1 MRNYKIVKEKFIVY
15 NSKLS
20 NLPIL
25 FVEFVS
31 GMWIFIRLREIWYCK
46 YTRNEYNMQKYKKH
60 SKWSTHMLVLTFNER
75 AFAKSR
81 KNPLFADYYAT
92 GSTIQVNRTVPKSRT
107 NEPKAR
113 CTKNQMNRDARPQRP
128 RSLRTE
134 IPPNFQIVVDPKFP
148 LTALLIKITWCRRV
162 AIPCSVAAKA
172 NIRV

>member
-15 NSKLS
+15 NLKPS

-46 YTRNEYNMQKYKKH
+46 YTRNEYDMRKYKKH
-60 SKWSTHMLVLTFNER
+60 SKLSTHLLVLTFNEGT
-75 AFAKSR
+75 FAKLR
-81 KNPLFADYYAT
+81 KNPLFTDHYAT
-92 GSTIQVNRTVPKSRT
+92 GSTIQVNRTIPKSQT

-113 CTKNQMNRDARPQRP
+113 CAKNQTNHDARLQRS
-128 RSLRTE
+128 RSSRTE
-134 IPPNFQIVVDPKFP
+134 IPVNVQIVVNPKFP
-148 LTALLIKITWCRRV
+148 LTVLLIKITWCRRV
-162 AIPCSVAAKA
+162 AIPWSVAAKA